1 MGIVY
6 ADAQVFRYSII
17 SFKFVKT
24 AMLKYIILFF
34 FLNTFYACAQTNTI
48 PKKGKKSWFSIQ
60 HQIGIRKHAAVL
72 EELEQ
77 FVAKY
82 PDFMPARRQLAE
94 SYLYVGEYNK
104 ASDFIQNTIE
114 LFPPTHQRWWA
125 MSAEAYEKQKRYP
138 EAIASLKKVES
149 WPGLGIRYKAL
160 VSNRIKDLEFI
171 HYMKSN
177 PVPFFPESVGDQINT
192 ENHELYPFLTPE
204 GTRLFFTRKERNED
218 LYFAEKVHRKW
229 TNVQALSFNTNENE
243 GAQTISADG
252 RLILFT
258 ACNRPTGLGSCD
270 IFYSIKHNDQWT
282 EPAGIGAPINSTDW
296 ESQPY
301 ITGNGMSVIFS
312 SNRPG
317 GFGGKDL
324 YISHLS
330 KENKWLEP
338 QNLGSTINTSGDEE
352 TPFLHADGKTLFFSS
367 NGHPSIGG
375 KDLYMSRL
383 SDSGVWSE
391 PVNLGYPIN
400 TEENESSIYISI
412 DGKTAFMASDRVE
425 GKGGLDIY
433 EFELHEAV
441 QAQTAT
447 YVKAIVKDAKTK
459 QRLSVEYSVFEF
471 ENNSLFASG
480 KTRQLGEFLIT
491 MPTDKTYRLEIGK
504 KGYVFHSERFLAE
517 EGSHLKPFILE
528 VYLQPIEEGASIVLQ
543 NVLFKTDSHILEE
556 ASFPELQKV
565 AELMH
570 SDKNISAIIKGHTDD
585 VGDAEYNLSLSQ
597 KRAQSVVEYLVGEGV
612 AKERLT
618 TQGYG
623 ESQPLKPNTSDENRQ
638 INRRTEFEIIKN

>member
-1 MGIVY
+1 
-6 ADAQVFRYSII
+6 
-17 SFKFVKT
+17 
-24 AMLKYIILFF
+24 
-34 FLNTFYACAQTNTI
+34 
-48 PKKGKKSWFSIQ
+48 
-60 HQIGIRKHAAVL
+60 
-72 EELEQ
+72 
-77 FVAKY
+77 
-82 PDFMPARRQLAE
+82 
-94 SYLYVGEYNK
+94 
-104 ASDFIQNTIE
+104 
-114 LFPPTHQRWWA
+114 
-125 MSAEAYEKQKRYP
+125 
-138 EAIASLKKVES
+138 
-149 WPGLGIRYKAL
+149 
-160 VSNRIKDLEFI
+160 
-171 HYMKSN
+171 
-177 PVPFFPESVGDQINT
+177 
-192 ENHELYPFLTPE
+192 
-204 GTRLFFTRKERNED
+204 
-218 LYFAEKVHRKW
+218 
-229 TNVQALSFNTNENE
+229 
-243 GAQTISADG
+243 
-252 RLILFT
+252 T